1 MSSDSFPTIPAGLCF
16 HCLQPIPADTSIEV
30 EVAGKPREVCCHGCQ
45 AVAGTIA
52 AHGLTH
58 FYQFRDISNP
68 TSVEL
73 VPAELQA
80 LEAYDNDEL
89 QQRFVQH
96 TDSGTSRQIT
106 LSVDGMTC
114 AACAWLIEREVM
126 RCNGVLQVGV
136 NATTERVQI
145 RWTPEQARL
154 SQLLKAIH
162 GIGYKALPFQ
172 QDMAEQDFARK
183 RKQYV
188 KRLGVAGLATM
199 QVMMIAVALYFGA
212 VGDLASDMQLF
223 LWWVSL
229 AFATP
234 VILYSAQPFYISAL
248 RSIQASRPNMD
259 VPVSIALLG
268 AYSASAYATFTAQG
282 EVYFESVSMF
292 TLFLLAGRYIELLAR
307 QRAVSVAA
315 NLVKL
320 LPAIAERELDQ
331 TTEQV
336 LVQQLQPG
344 DIIRVKP
351 GTTLPVDGELLSSRA
366 QVNESLM
373 TGESRP
379 VTKQQGEAMLAG
391 SVNQSQSVRLKVT
404 ATQHD
409 TVLAGIVALQDSA
422 LASKPK
428 LALMADKIASVFV
441 WRLLIVAALTFF
453 IWTWIDPSKA
463 FWVTLAVL
471 VATCPCALSLAAP
484 TAVTGAIHRLNKH
497 SVLVRNGDILE
508 NLHQIKTIIFD
519 KTGTLTT
526 GNFELQQSHYYSQ
539 NQSAVNDL
547 VASIESY
554 SEHPLATPFRNLGKA
569 TPIAQIEHI
578 AGQGLVATT
587 SAGNNYRLGSLAFVQ
602 QWHAEF
608 LPSNSGSNVFLS
620 DNNQVLAEFEVQDA
634 LREDAKSTLQ
644 ALKAK
649 DYRLVM
655 LTGDSAERA
664 QRVAAELGIDEVYA
678 KRTPADKLT
687 QLKQLQSEQPVMMVG
702 DGINDG
708 PVLAQA
714 DVSMSFA
721 AAADLAKAS
730 ADTISLSGKLDHV
743 ALVLGTG
750 IRCRQIM
757 RQNVTWALVYNVS
770 ILPVAMAGFVTP
782 YIAAIGMSVSSLLV
796 LGNSLRLYKL

>member
-1 MSSDSFPTIPAGLCF
+1 MSSDSFPRIPDGLCF
-16 HCLQPIPADTSIEV
+16 HCLQPIPADVAIDV

-80 LEAYDNDEL
+80 LEAYDNHEL
-89 QQRFVQH
+89 QQRFVQSA
-96 TDSGTSRQIT
+96 DSGTSRQIT

-145 RWTPEQARL
+145 RWNPEQVRL
-154 SQLLKAIH
+154 SELLKAIH

-172 QDMAEQDFARK
+172 QDMAEQDFSRK

-199 QVMMIAVALYFGA
+199 QVMMIAVGLYFGA
-212 VGDLASDMQLF
+212 VSDLTSDMQLF

-292 TLFLLAGRYIELLAR
+292 TLFLLTGRYIELLAK

-320 LPAIAERELDQ
+320 LPAIAERERNEA
-331 TTEQV
+331 TEQV
-336 LVQQLQPG
+336 LVQQLQLG
-344 DIIRVKP
+344 DIIRVKA
-351 GTTLPVDGELLSSRA
+351 GATLPVDGTLLSSQA

-379 VTKQQGEAMLAG
+379 VLKQHGDTMLAG
-391 SVNQSQSVRLKVT
+391 SVNQSQSVRMEVT

-428 LALMADKIASVFV
+428 LARMADKIASVFV

-453 IWTWIDPSKA
+453 IWSWIDPAKA

-484 TAVTGAIHRLNKH
+484 TAVTGAIHRLNKQ

-508 NLHQIKTIIFD
+508 SLQQIKTVIFD

-526 GNFELQQSHYYSQ
+526 GRFELHNQHYYST
-539 NQSAVNDL
+539 NTAAINNI

-554 SEHPLATPFRNLGKA
+554 SEHPLAAPLQQLGKV
-569 TPIAQIEHI
+569 TPW
-578 AGQGLVATT
+578 L
-587 SAGNNYRLGSLAFVQ
+587 RL
-602 QWHAEF
+602 
-608 LPSNSGSNVFLS
+608 
-620 DNNQVLAEFEVQDA
+620 
-634 LREDAKSTLQ
+634 STLP
-644 ALKAK
+644 
-649 DYRLVM
+649 D
-655 LTGDSAERA
+655 
-664 QRVAAELGIDEVYA
+664 
-678 KRTPADKLT
+678 
-687 QLKQLQSEQPVMMVG
+687 
-702 DGINDG
+702 
-708 PVLAQA
+708 
-714 DVSMSFA
+714 
-721 AAADLAKAS
+721 
-730 ADTISLSGKLDHV
+730 
-743 ALVLGTG
+743 
-750 IRCRQIM
+750 
-757 RQNVTWALVYNVS
+757 
-770 ILPVAMAGFVTP
+770 
-782 YIAAIGMSVSSLLV
+782 
-796 LGNSLRLYKL
+796 